1 MGADDGLMDLV
12 VKKFALFFFA
22 INCTELTAAD
32 SISACN
38 SG

>member
-12 VKKFALFFFA
+12 VKEFALFFFA
-22 INCTELTAAD
+22 INRAKLTAAD
-32 SISACN
+32 SISACD